1 MSDDRGIGP
10 RRRKGR
16 KMPTTKKAPVMPK
29 GAQAEA
35 AAALAKKR
43 SLRQHLLAEAKPH
56 GKPEAAKNLIKRA
69 LAKDGWTKKDDG
81 WSHPTKKGST
91 PDATASTAI
100 LSLQRDGLLDKPERG
115 MVCRSMDT
123 ARIKKAQS

>member
-1 MSDDRGIGP
+1 
-10 RRRKGR
+10 
-16 KMPTTKKAPVMPK
+16 MPTTKRAPAKPK

-35 AAALAKKR
+35 APAPAKKR

-56 GKPEAAKNLIKRA
+56 GKPEAAKDLIKRA
-69 LAKDGWTKKDDG
+69 LARDGWTKTDDG

-100 LSLQRDGLLDKPERG
+100 LTLQRDGLLDKPERG
-115 MVCRSMDT
+115 MVSKSKDT
-123 ARIKKAQS
+123 ARIKKALS